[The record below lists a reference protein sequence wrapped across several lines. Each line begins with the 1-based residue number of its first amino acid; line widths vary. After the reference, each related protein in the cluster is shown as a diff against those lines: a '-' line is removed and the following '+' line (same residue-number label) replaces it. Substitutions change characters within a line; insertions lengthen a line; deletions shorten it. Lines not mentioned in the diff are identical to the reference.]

1 MERTQYYNLTMDN
14 ETEYYSVARVNDNTR
29 KIDAALHAL
38 EEGKASLGEDGKVA
52 PEQLPDMDIQ
62 ALLADAQLKESLVDN
77 DAVVVT
83 DSAAGNAIKR
93 VLWSKIKGLFAL
105 ASHHHAAS
113 DITSGTLSSAR
124 IPDLAASKITSGT
137 LDGARIPDLAA
148 SKITSGTLDGARIPD
163 LAASKITSGTLP
175 VSIGG
180 TGQTTITPGITTSAL
195 RAIYGGTSSMT
206 ASSTSLATGCVY
218 LQYE

>member
-1 MERTQYYNLTMDN
+1 MTTTTHLKLKKPDASDYADVAVLN
-14 ETEYYSVARVNDNTR
+14 ENADAL
-29 KIDAALHAL
+29 DAALHAL

-113 DITSGTLSSAR
+113 DIN
-124 IPDLAASKITSGT
+124 SGT